1 VRSVAVASER
11 GVSLVEVLVAVA
23 IMAIVL
29 SAFLA
34 ALSTGTLSVGVVRE
48 RVTAENLAR
57 AQLECIK
64 GHPYVT
70 GAISTSYT
78 TLCPVTAPSAYDIE
92 VDISYWDSLTNGFTS
107 VGPDDGMQWITV
119 TILCNGE
126 LAFTMEEYK
135 VNR

>member
-23 IMAIVL
+23 IVAIVV

-57 AQLECIK
+57 SQLEYTK
-64 GHPYVT
+64 NYT
-70 GAISTSYT
+70 YTYGATSYPT
-78 TLCPVTAPSAYDIE
+78 IAPSTGCSITIG
-92 VDISYWDSLTNGFTS
+92 VSYWFSSTQTFTS
-107 VGPDDGMQWITV
+107 NPDDDSGIQWITV
-119 TILCNGE
+119 TISHKGE
-126 LAFTMEEYK
+126 PVFAIENYK
-135 VNR
+135 VDR